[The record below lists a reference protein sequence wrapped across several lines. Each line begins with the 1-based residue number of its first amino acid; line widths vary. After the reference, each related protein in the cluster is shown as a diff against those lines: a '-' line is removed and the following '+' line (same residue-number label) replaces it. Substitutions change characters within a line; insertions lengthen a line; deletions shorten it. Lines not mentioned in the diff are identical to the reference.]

1 MSIQKSAYQDSDS
14 DSESDVSRVLSE
26 ASSVSSY
33 QLKRKDKGTKNVVD
47 RKDVFQTQKL
57 EESFKMSKNYKK
69 YGTSDK
75 VKKISKTVEN
85 KRYHLR
91 SDNDETL
98 DSIEPVTGNSKKG
111 NRNPMKQQTERSVQ
125 MTKKHREYSFEQK
138 RSCPKNKRN
147 RPSSPEET
155 NKKQKIQIDDFF
167 QNASILPDGSDS
179 EGIRST
185 KPAYQTSE
193 ETTNNDRR
201 RKDQENGKTAKRSV
215 RNTRNSSFKKKKAE
229 EEVRSVYNEGYYTDN
244 INSDSLHQESE
255 YQDITDDDNNQKN
268 RKKKANKKDDWSDK
282 ALEDFLETLRE
293 QPVKE
298 MNDRRNKWIMFSKRL
313 EKKGTKKNNDECRKQ
328 VFRINLLSDEKGVW
342 GMHTGGNPEYAPSM
356 IHKITLVKLKIVIIV
371 NHCYLIYFQYAKM
384 MRIFQ
389 KYTRQTGAS
398 GNISP
403 MNKKIIDVFSAFKHV
418 EADIV
423 GSLSGSRILNSG
435 NEITLTV
442 TVFCQ
447 FHIWCSILCSTPC
460 MSLLVGH
467 LFNNVTLQTDYE
479 VIYFFLKHNIWKLIF
494 IEIHKFKKNKMREE
508 DEDDSNDQQSDAE
521 ATGNEGNVNNT
532 LFAFL

>member
-1 MSIQKSAYQDSDS
+1 MIPRYYVIYDLPNMSIQKSAYQDSDS
-14 DSESDVSRVLSE
+14 DSDSDVSRVSSE

-33 QLKRKDKGTKNVVD
+33 QVKKKDKGTKKVVE
-47 RKDVFQTQKL
+47 RKDVFHTQQL

-69 YGTSDK
+69 YGTSDT
-75 VKKISKTVEN
+75 VKKIRKTVEN

-111 NRNPMKQQTERSVQ
+111 NRNPIKQQTERCIQ
-125 MTKKHREYSFEQK
+125 MTKKDREYSFERK
-138 RSCPKNKRN
+138 RSSPKNKRN

-155 NKKQKIQIDDFF
+155 TKKKQKIEIDDFF

-193 ETTNNDRR
+193 ETGNNDRK
-201 RKDQENGKTAKRSV
+201 RKDQGNEKNAKRSG
-215 RNTRNSSFKKKKAE
+215 RNTRNSSSKKKKGE

-255 YQDITDDDNNQKN
+255 YQDITDDDNYQKN
-268 RKKKANKKDDWSDK
+268 KKKKPNKKEDWPDK

-328 VFRINLLSDEKGVW
+328 VFTIKLLGDVKGVW
-342 GMHTGGNPEYAPSM
+342 GMHNGGNPEYAPSM
-356 IHKITLVKLKIVIIV
+356 IHKITLLNLKIVIIV
-371 NHCYLIYFQYAKM
+371 NHCYLMYFQYAKM

-423 GSLSGSRILNSG
+423 GSSSGSGILNSG
-435 NEITLTV
+435 NKITLTKLMFLV
-442 TVFCQ
+442 K
-447 FHIWCSILCSTPC
+447 STSGAQYCLPVHAC
-460 MSLLVGH
+460 V
-467 LFNNVTLQTDYE
+467 Y
-479 VIYFFLKHNIWKLIF
+479 
-494 IEIHKFKKNKMREE
+494 
-508 DEDDSNDQQSDAE
+508 
-521 ATGNEGNVNNT
+521 
-532 LFAFL
+532 

>member
-1 MSIQKSAYQDSDS
+1 MIPRYYVIYDLPNMSIQKSAYQDSDS
-14 DSESDVSRVLSE
+14 YSDSDVSRVSSE
-26 ASSVSSY
+26 ASSVTSY
-33 QLKRKDKGTKNVVD
+33 QLKKKDKGTKNVVE
-47 RKDVFQTQKL
+47 RKDVFHTQKL
-57 EESFKMSKNYKK
+57 EDSFKMSKNYKK
-69 YGTSDK
+69 YGTSDR
-75 VKKISKTVEN
+75 VKKIRKTVEN

-111 NRNPMKQQTERSVQ
+111 NRNPIKEHTERCVQ
-125 MTKKHREYSFEQK
+125 MTKKHREYSFERR
-138 RSCPKNKRN
+138 RSSPKNKRN
-147 RPSSPEET
+147 RPSSAEET
-155 NKKQKIQIDDFF
+155 NKKKQKIEIHDFF

-193 ETTNNDRR
+193 ETGNNDRK
-201 RKDQENGKTAKRSV
+201 RKDQGNEKNAKRSG
-215 RNTRNSSFKKKKAE
+215 RNTRNSSSKKKKGE

-244 INSDSLHQESE
+244 VNSDSLHQESE
-255 YQDITDDDNNQKN
+255 YQDITDDDIYQKN
-268 RKKKANKKDDWSDK
+268 KKKPNKKDDWSDK

-298 MNDRRNKWIMFSKRL
+298 MNDRCNKWIMFSKRL

-328 VFRINLLSDEKGVW
+328 VFTIKLLADVKGVW
-342 GMHTGGNPEYAPSM
+342 GMHTGGNPEYGPSI

-371 NHCYLIYFQYAKM
+371 NHYYLIYFQYAKM

-389 KYTRQTGAS
+389 KYTQQTGAS

-423 GSLSGSRILNSG
+423 GSSSGSGILNSG
-435 NEITLTV
+435 NKITLTKLLLFV
-442 TVFCQ
+442 R
-447 FHIWCSILCSTPC
+447 STSGAQCCVPLHAC
-460 MSLLVGH
+460 L
-467 LFNNVTLQTDYE
+467 Y
-479 VIYFFLKHNIWKLIF
+479 
-494 IEIHKFKKNKMREE
+494 
-508 DEDDSNDQQSDAE
+508 
-521 ATGNEGNVNNT
+521 
-532 LFAFL
+532 